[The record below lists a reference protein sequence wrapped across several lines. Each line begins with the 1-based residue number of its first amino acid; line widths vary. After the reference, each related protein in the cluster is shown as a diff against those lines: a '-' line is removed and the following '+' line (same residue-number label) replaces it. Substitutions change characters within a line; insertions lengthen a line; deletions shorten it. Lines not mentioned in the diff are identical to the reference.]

1 MRHYA
6 DQGMA
11 TIRHYAELV
20 RMDKFNCLEFV
31 QTIIHNCTDRDM
43 MITRHR
49 SNGKQKQVI

>member
-6 DQGMA
+6 DLGIA

-20 RMDKFNCLEFV
+20 RMDKFNCLENV
-31 QTIIHNCTDRDM
+31 QTTIRNCTDRDM

-49 SNGKQKQVI
+49 SNWEQKQVK